1 MTTPVKQLGRLA
13 PPTRCPNNMV
23 WRRLLNNLSCGRVRM
38 HGVFAWV
45 LIGCLVGASP
55 QEPRREADASATACA
70 HTLSRAFTSLG
81 SSPVT
86 GSSVRTV
93 QQIARRRGP
102 RGKGSSVGAALVDR
116 HESNSIPH
124 PQPLVNHI
132 PMHSAC
138 FLLHDHSTWR
148 ACSLNLVRSSALPG
162 KAGQRQRGEAAVGCD
177 SAPCEVL
184 CVQMPPRR
192 FDAKWTCAR
201 RRINVN
207 DWAGV
212 SRFSRR
218 LPGLEMR
225 QLPEAGELP
234 PLLAVSTPET
244 ESAQDGISTVQ
255 SQGRSRPRSRHARTS
270 SMSIAT
276 PRLAGESP
284 PPPPRTTTGTGTSS
298 CSCSWRRCL
307 RIRHA
312 RSSHTSRAAIRCRC
326 RLPPRRPSAP
336 GGHRASVSLAYSL
349 ALAPGHHG
357 ACAPRSGVPGSDAA
371 DGACCG
377 SSRGGHARYV
387 AAAAA
392 FTSDR
397 TSSNSSSSS
406 SFSSSPPS
414 SSSSASPASEP
425 SMDRRD
431 MRLLMSHSSSSSS
444 SSAVKWSSSSSWA
457 MTSRRVGR
465 GGASVD
471 GEAIPSGRSSSG
483 TCLIDR

>member
-1 MTTPVKQLGRLA
+1 MPNGRARGDELTWLVTRGERGATSSARPDRRDSRAYGQADRPEHSLTKQMVAPTKQQKRKLLA
-13 PPTRCPNNMV
+13 I
-23 WRRLLNNLSCGRVRM
+23 GRV
-38 HGVFAWV
+38 
-45 LIGCLVGASP
+45 
-55 QEPRREADASATACA
+55 
-70 HTLSRAFTSLG
+70 
-81 SSPVT
+81 
-86 GSSVRTV
+86 
-93 QQIARRRGP
+93 
-102 RGKGSSVGAALVDR
+102 
-116 HESNSIPH
+116 
-124 PQPLVNHI
+124 
-132 PMHSAC
+132 
-138 FLLHDHSTWR
+138 
-148 ACSLNLVRSSALPG
+148 
-162 KAGQRQRGEAAVGCD
+162 
-177 SAPCEVL
+177 
-184 CVQMPPRR
+184 
-192 FDAKWTCAR
+192 
-201 RRINVN
+201 INVN

-298 CSCSWRRCL
+298 CSWRRCL
-307 RIRHA
+307 RVRHA

-326 RLPPRRPSAP
+326 RLPPRPSAP
-336 GGHRASVSLAYSL
+336 GGHRASVSLAYPL
-349 ALAPGHHG
+349 ALGPGHHG

-387 AAAAA
+387 AAA

-406 SFSSSPPS
+406 SPSSSPPS

-431 MRLLMSHSSSSSS
+431 MRLLMSSHSSSSSS
-444 SSAVKWSSSSSWA
+444 SAMKWSSSSSWA

-483 TCLIDR
+483 TCLIDE